1 MGKVHGIILH
11 PSSAD
16 MDEYKEIIKGSQF
29 HIEAGFLEQY
39 NHHLGVMGVIAYSA
53 KIFILENWEKVK
65 DWSMLE
71 VVVHDKSSRKNKHTT
86 EYFNKD
92 SGRHGMPPDPNNL
105 SIIDR
110 MFEKFNDEA
119 HNPVTSVRDIVLD
132 HSDGDFSLTINDKE
146 HWWINDEAVIE
157 IADYIEEQLKK
168 QATETNG
175 YPQP

>member
-1 MGKVHGIILH
+1 MRKVHGIILH

-16 MDEYKEIIKGSQF
+16 MDGYKKRIKSSQY

-53 KIFILENWEKVK
+53 KVFILENWEKVK

-86 EYFNKD
+86 EYSNKD
-92 SGRHGMPPDPNNL
+92 LNSGWNEEEAIGRLMKAW
-105 SIIDR
+105 S
-110 MFEKFNDEA
+110 DER
-119 HNPVTSVRDIVLD
+119 HNPVVSVRDVVLD
-132 HSDGDFSLTINDKE
+132 HSDGDFSLTINDHE

-157 IADYIEEQLKK
+157 IADYVEEQLKK
-168 QATETNG
+168 QAAETNG
-175 YPQP
+175 SPQS